1 MNSAAATETARHVR
15 FHARRK
21 LLYLRH
27 ELLADLLGASSA
39 DKTWR
44 TLEFWRLALL
54 LLLACWVRVYVRSAA
69 QWLFLRAWRVPVFDL
84 QPRWA
89 SCLVKYTWRAVPTRT
104 EVALLA
110 VGVLANAALFVVL
123 ALAAALAQTFVGE
136 LPAFGSDLIVCES
149 LAMLLDPLLVLLVD
163 VASHHYDCS
172 SVAECSG
179 GVSASSC
186 HCVDGDWFKL
196 YVRFQAP
203 EGSGVVGAFMTLA
216 LFAALSCASL
226 AAFYLYLL
234 HVHRNGRMLDV
245 YRRVHGLE
253 GDFFVPHDL
262 ELSLAEL
269 RALVSGTK
277 RWRGPRGAQ
286 HKVFVHEYVLTDPLD
301 ASFQEKSAHVAIY
314 NVELDGARQL
324 HRHFLKASDGA
335 VLELFGEVGTG
346 EGGRWGGPDGQG
358 GHEGDVAAAL
368 ALLYRSLGAGNKEE
382 EARTEGKEDVARP
395 LTKLL
400 DAV

>member
-1 MNSAAATETARHVR
+1 MR
-15 FHARRK
+15 FHAQRK

-27 ELLADLLGASSA
+27 ELLADLLGSSSA

-54 LLLACWVRVYVRSAA
+54 LLLACWVRVYVRSAI
-69 QWLFLRAWRVPVFDL
+69 QWLFLRARRVPVFDL
-84 QPRWA
+84 QPGWA
-89 SCLVKYTWRAVPTRT
+89 SCIVKYTWRAVPTRT

-110 VGVLANAALFVVL
+110 VGVVANAMLFVVL
-123 ALAAALAQTFVGE
+123 ALTATLAQTFVGE
-136 LPAFGSDLIVCES
+136 LPPFGSDLIVCVGM
-149 LAMLLDPLLVLLVD
+149 AMLLDPLLVLLVD
-163 VASHHYDCS
+163 VAAHHYDCS
-172 SVAECSG
+172 SLAECASG
-179 GVSASSC
+179 ISASSC

-196 YVRFQAP
+196 YVRFQAL

-226 AAFYLYLL
+226 AAFYMYLL

-269 RALVSGTK
+269 RALVAGTK

-286 HKVFVHEYVLTDPLD
+286 RKVFVHEYVLTDPLD

-314 NVELDGARQL
+314 NVELDGSRQL

-335 VLELFGEVGTG
+335 VMELFGEVGTG
-346 EGGRWGGPDGQG
+346 EGGKWGGLDGHG
-358 GHEGDVAAAL
+358 SHESDVVAAL
-368 ALLYRSLGAGNKEE
+368 ALLYRSLGARDKA
-382 EARTEGKEDVARP
+382 EAPPTEDTDVTQP
-395 LTKLL
+395 LSKLL